1 MTAYHMERG
10 LALCPSVLAC
20 STAKPK
26 LSRSPA
32 PMHVSVRNAS
42 CSLRAPCASLGW
54 AMQRS
59 RAEEALL
66 PAMRTSSGKHAC

>member
-42 CSLRAPCASLGW
+42 DVMFITRPMRITGLG
-54 AMQRS
+54 
-59 RAEEALL
+59 
-66 PAMRTSSGKHAC
+66 HAAQQG